1 MIMPDRAVARPL
13 EVVDT
18 TLREGAQTSLF
29 QDHYRYFFTQAD
41 KLEILHALV
50 QYGVRFIELFSPI
63 VSSQEAEDIVA
74 IMEARDRL
82 IGTNGYANLLA
93 HVRCHPKDVR
103 AALDAGFD
111 GLNLFIGTSSFSQ
124 QATHGKNLDSIAD
137 MATRIL
143 RDLRADHPKMRLRFS
158 GEDAF
163 RTDEDGLFRVFDQ
176 VAPYVDCLGI
186 PDTVG
191 VATPSAISDRL
202 ERLRARYPD
211 VSFEGHFHDDRG
223 YALINALT
231 AVENGVQ
238 YLDTTVLGIGE
249 RSGITSMTALLYNL
263 YIDRHPGCVD
273 GYWLSGSYPINVLVA
288 AKLNMLVPP
297 NEPVSL
303 TNRTHTAGIHQ
314 KAVLSC
320 ADAYEAHPL
329 DRFGVTETEIL
340 LGPLSGWNL
349 VYYYLRE
356 IHYYDMD
363 HDTARKITGVFK
375 DRIYHADPRTS
386 PARLLI
392 EIAETDFGLERL
404 EKARSHRGEVLQQ
417 LGPRIRTPN
426 AATQTP
432 ATHVTN
438 RKP

>member
-375 DRIYHADPRTS
+375 DRIYRADPRTS
-386 PARLLI
+386 PAQLLY
-392 EIAETDFGLERL
+392 
-404 EKARSHRGEVLQQ
+404 
-417 LGPRIRTPN
+417 
-426 AATQTP
+426 
-432 ATHVTN
+432 
-438 RKP
+438 